1 MKAILDDLRDVPGV
15 TGAFVCADD
24 GSVLA
29 SSLQTPIEPALLKT
43 ISRTIVRTA
52 EGIHSM
58 KAKGSLDIEMVFESG
73 VLILKPLDPGCL
85 CILCVPKVNVPMLN
99 LTANMAVRQLKKSL
113 AGGAAAAPAVPAA
126 GGARIPAGTV
136 TQVEHELAVAVGPV
150 SVLIVDEP
158 LAKMRCTRE
167 TLTEA
172 QTATFLDGLS
182 AEIPDAA
189 KRAKFLE
196 SAHRMLA
203 R

>member
-24 GSVLA
+24 GRVLA
-29 SSLQTPIEPALLKT
+29 SSLQAPIEPALLDSITKT
-43 ISRTIVRTA
+43 IIRTA
-52 EGIHSM
+52 DGIHTV

-85 CILCVPKVNVPMLN
+85 CIVCVPKVNVPMLN
-99 LTANMAVRQLKKSL
+99 LTANMAVRQLKKAL
-113 AGGAAAAPAVPAA
+113 AGGAATGLAAPAP
-126 GGARIPAGTV
+126 GGTRIPAGTV
-136 TQVEHELAVAVGPV
+136 AHVEHELAVAVGPV
-150 SVLIVDEP
+150 SMLIVDET
-158 LAKMRCTRE
+158 LAKLRCTRE

-172 QTATFLDGLS
+172 QTAAFLDGLS

-196 SAHRMLA
+196 SAHRLLA